1 MGRADHIT
9 KLYAALAEPCL
20 RESQVAV
27 PFQQLLDQL
36 NQGAAPYR
44 HEAVEGP
51 DGVVYMDAVAP
62 KVVVVVSA
70 TGGVGR
76 STLAAALASGLQRQ
90 GYPALALEL
99 DPQNAL
105 RHHLC
110 PGFNVPGLGATS
122 LLNQTWQ
129 ALPKRGFAGC
139 QLVTFGE
146 TDAVQQ
152 QSLNRWLGQDQAFLA
167 KRLAGLGLSRRDT
180 VVIDVPAG
188 NTVYLSQAMSVAD
201 VVLVVVQ
208 PDAAS
213 FRRLAKMDE
222 VLAPYLAGEA
232 PPLRFYVI
240 NQVDAGQS
248 FSEDMAGVFKL
259 RLGDAVL
266 GTVQRDVSVSEAQA
280 YGRDPFDPALN
291 SGGSQ
296 DVSALCRALSV
307 RMHLSSNGH

>member
-1 MGRADHIT
+1 M
-9 KLYAALAEPCL
+9 
-20 RESQVAV
+20 
-27 PFQQLLDQL
+27 
-36 NQGAAPYR
+36 
-44 HEAVEGP
+44 
-51 DGVVYMDAVAP
+51 
-62 KVVVVVSA
+62 
-70 TGGVGR
+70 
-76 STLAAALASGLQRQ
+76 
-90 GYPALALEL
+90 
-99 DPQNAL
+99 
-105 RHHLC
+105 
-110 PGFNVPGLGATS
+110 
-122 LLNQTWQ
+122 
-129 ALPKRGFAGC
+129 PKRGFAGC

-167 KRLAGLGLSRRDT
+167 KRLA
-180 VVIDVPAG
+180 
-188 NTVYLSQAMSVAD
+188 
-201 VVLVVVQ
+201 
-208 PDAAS
+208 AS

-232 PPLRFYVI
+232 PPQRFYVI
-240 NQVDAGQS
+240 NQVDAGHS

-266 GTVQRDVSVSEAQA
+266 GTVQRDVSFSEAQA